1 MNVLRDVLEG
11 VASGFVSALFES
23 TPDSSAG
30 DLVETCCQ
38 QLGWSIDE
46 RPSAHEM
53 CLHFTDPLIRTRK
66 VLVGFGDRGIYV
78 GFTVFSAARIPP
90 QQVPLEALGYLLE
103 RNGKAFVGW
112 QMCIADDGNVGF
124 AVNYFALA
132 AGLRP
137 EIFKLLCETMIEEA
151 HEFDAKMDK
160 AGLLG

>member
-1 MNVLRDVLEG
+1 MDFLEG
-11 VASGFVSALFES
+11 VASDFVSAVFES
-23 TPDSSAG
+23 TPDNPAG

-46 RPSAHEM
+46 RPSARKM
-53 CLHFTDPLIRTRK
+53 CLHFTDPLIRIRK
-66 VLVGFGDRGIYV
+66 LLVGIDDRGIYV
-78 GFTVFSAARIPP
+78 GFTVFSAACVPP
-90 QQVPLEALGYLLE
+90 WQVPLEALGYLLE
-103 RNGKAFVGW
+103 RNGNPFVGW

-124 AVNYFALA
+124 TVNYLALA

-137 EIFKLLCETMIEEA
+137 EIFKLLCETMINEA